1 MYDVTPAREHD
12 AWECGSVRTH
22 HNDEGDTWHTRTA
35 AAQDYRDD
43 DADARESEA
52 RQKPVFPRKGDPFD
66 APNGG
71 SKRELGR
78 KGDDDHGYYRLAYD
92 DAINAGLHPKHL
104 PETEGGNGKPHPM
117 DAVADAERMRG
128 LRAAYGDKRAQ
139 AFVNDKRTLP
149 DGTRFVVPVGH
160 SPWGRPLRGKLSY
173 LRKWSDPTGNM
184 AVSQATGAPKDGP
197 IVLHMTRGKAMRW
210 LEMHRILVENGKL
223 QDQGRTAVLESI
235 VTGIKPGQIAG
246 FRVYSRAD
254 LTAFRHVPKRYQK
267 GAFGEFVRFVA
278 NI

>member
-1 MYDVTPAREHD
+1 MYDVAPAREHD
-12 AWECGSVRTH
+12 AWAVGRIRQH
-22 HNDEGDTWHTRTA
+22 HDGDGNTWQTSELADLFYEQDA
-35 AAQDYRDD
+35 AHRQA
-43 DADARESEA
+43 AENREL
-52 RQKPVFPRKGDPFD
+52 PVMDRKGDPFD

-184 AVSQATGAPKDGP
+184 AISQVTGAPKDNSY
-197 IVLHMTRGKAMRW
+197 VLHMTRGKVMMM
-210 LEMHRILVENGKL
+210 LQVHRILVERGKL
-223 QDQGRTAVLESI
+223 QDQGRTERLEA
-235 VTGIKPGQIAG
+235 IANG
-246 FRVYSRAD
+246 LAPDQVASTRLYNRTD
-254 LTAFRHVPKRYQK
+254 LAKFAHVPKRYKK